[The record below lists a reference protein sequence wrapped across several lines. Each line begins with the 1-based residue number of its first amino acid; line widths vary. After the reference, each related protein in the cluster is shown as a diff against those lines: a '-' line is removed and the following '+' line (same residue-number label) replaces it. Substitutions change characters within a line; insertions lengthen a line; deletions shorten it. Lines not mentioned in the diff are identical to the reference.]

1 MYQSPRDMK
10 RWPLRSTLGLALVSV
25 LSTACATAPVAP
37 TAALEAARQSIAS
50 AEESG
55 ARQHAA
61 AELDE
66 AKEKLML
73 ADRSA
78 RSEKMLDA
86 ERLAQE
92 SMITGQLA
100 VARTEAAK
108 AAEINRE
115 MQRSVDAMMEE
126 MRRRGDRQ

>member
-37 TAALEAARQSIAS
+37 TADLQAARQAIVS

-78 RSEKMLDA
+78 RSEKMLEA

-108 AAEINRE
+108 ALEINRE

>member
-1 MYQSPRDMK
+1 MHPSTRATK
-10 RWPLRSTLGLALVSV
+10 SAHLRNALGVTFVLALAS
-25 LSTACATAPVAP
+25 ACGTAPVAP
-37 TAALEAARQSIAS
+37 TAVMEAARQAIAS

-66 AKEKLML
+66 AREKLML
-73 ADRSA
+73 ADRSV
-78 RSEKMLDA
+78 RSEQMVDA